1 MDMLQ
6 PYFLTLQYDEL
17 NSLQF
22 WICVDDSLLI
32 AAAGASGGIG
42 SETARVLALRGVHVI
57 MGVRNMEAGGE
68 VKESIIKENP
78 RAKVDTMEL
87 DLSSLASVRKFA
99 ADYRSLDLP
108 LNILM

>member
-1 MDMLQ
+1 
-6 PYFLTLQYDEL
+6 
-17 NSLQF
+17 
-22 WICVDDSLLI
+22 
-32 AAAGASGGIG
+32 
-42 SETARVLALRGVHVI
+42 
-57 MGVRNMEAGGE
+57 MEAGRE